1 MKYRKRPVVIEAEV
15 YHRGLEDGFECHAY
29 ESWNI
34 SKCNFDC
41 GNGKDYIDQ
50 CVDEGRAKPYV
61 GKFRV
66 FEGDYIVTNEHGAKS
81 VYSPREFHK
90 TFEEVPEQC

>member
-1 MKYRKRPVVIEAEV
+1 MKYRKRPVVIDAEV
-15 YHRGLEDGFECHAY
+15 YRRGLEDGFECHAY

-50 CVDEGRAKPYV
+50 CINEERALPYIGNFMV
-61 GKFRV
+61 NN
-66 FEGDYIVTNEHGAKS
+66 GDYIVTDGNGVKS
-81 VYSPREFHK
+81 VYRPKEFHK
-90 TFEEVPEQC
+90 SFEEVQ